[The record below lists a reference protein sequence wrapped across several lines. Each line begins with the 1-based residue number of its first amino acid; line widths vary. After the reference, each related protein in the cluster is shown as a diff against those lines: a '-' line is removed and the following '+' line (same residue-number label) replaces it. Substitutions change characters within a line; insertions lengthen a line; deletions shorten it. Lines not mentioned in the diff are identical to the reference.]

1 MIEAVFISD
10 LHLHPDE
17 KAVCERFEAFIA
29 FAASHVRRVYLLGD
43 FFHAWAGDDTMDSWS
58 EAIAARLKSLAEAG
72 VETCFLHGNRD
83 FLLGEAFAARA
94 HMRLLSE
101 PCIITLAGQP
111 LLLVHGDSLCTR
123 DTRHQWFRA
132 LTRNPVFIRA
142 FLCLPRA
149 LRHRLVNG
157 VRRLSRQRV
166 PGNYMDVVPE
176 AVEALFKKTGQSVM
190 VHGHIHRSGTT
201 THTVEGRE
209 CTRFVL
215 SDWDDDPQLLCYDM
229 SKGLYFIQLS
239 AVQGV
244 SNEY

>member
-10 LHLHPDE
+10 LHLHPE
-17 KAVCERFEAFIA
+17 ETAVCERFDAFIA
-29 FAASHVRRVYLLGD
+29 FAASHVRKVYLLGD

-58 EAIAARLKSLAEAG
+58 EAIAARLKSLADAG

-94 HMRLLSE
+94 HMRLLAE
-101 PCIITLAGQP
+101 PAIITLAGQP
-111 LLLVHGDSLCTR
+111 ILLVHGDALCTR

-132 LTRNPVFIRA
+132 LTRNRVFIRA
-142 FLCLPRA
+142 FLCLPGA
-149 LRHRLVNG
+149 LRQRLVMG
-157 VRRLSRQRV
+157 VRHLSRQRV

-176 AVEALFKKTGQSVM
+176 AVEALFKKTGQDLM
-190 VHGHIHRSGTT
+190 IHGHIHRSGKT
-201 THTVEGRE
+201 THAVNGRE
-209 CTRFVL
+209 CMRFVL
-215 SDWDDDPQLLCYDM
+215 SDWDESPQLLCYDI
-229 SKGLYFIQLS
+229 SKGFYFIQLS